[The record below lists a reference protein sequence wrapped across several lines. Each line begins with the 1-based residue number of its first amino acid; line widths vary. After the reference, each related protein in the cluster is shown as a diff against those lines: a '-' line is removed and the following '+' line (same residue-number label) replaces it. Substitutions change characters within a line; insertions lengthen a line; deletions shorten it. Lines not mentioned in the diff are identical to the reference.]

1 MIKAVI
7 FDMDGV
13 IIDSEPLWIK
23 TTNIYF
29 KKVGIDFPN
38 EDSMLTFIDINFRG
52 RRQKEII
59 KILKDKFKLKGTYS
73 QIMKERT
80 KLLLK
85 VFDKELKLVPGVLLL
100 IKKFKKN
107 NIPMVIAS
115 SSPQEVINY
124 AMIRFKLKPYF
135 KEIISGDNVKESKP
149 EPDIF
154 IEAAKSFENIKTSEI
169 LVIEDSYSG
178 ILAAKKAKMKCLGI
192 RLNNAANKYYKKAN
206 KKITTFVNIN
216 YNSVINL

>member
-23 TTNIYF
+23 STNIYF
-29 KKVGIDFPN
+29 KKVGIEFPDKN
-38 EDSMLTFIDINFRG
+38 SMLTFIDINFRG
-52 RRQKEII
+52 RRQKEVIN
-59 KILKDKFKLKGTYS
+59 ILKKKFKLKGSYN
-73 QIMKERT
+73 QIMKVRT
-80 KLLLK
+80 KLLLE
-85 VFDKELKLVPGVLLL
+85 VFDKELKLVPGILTL

-107 NIPMVIAS
+107 NIPMVVAS
-115 SSPQEVINY
+115 SSPSDVIDY
-124 AMIRFKLKPYF
+124 AMSKFKLNKFF

-154 IEAAKSFENIKTSEI
+154 IKAAKSFENVKTFEI

-178 ILAAKKAKMKCLGI
+178 VLAAKKAKMKCLGI
-192 RLNNAANKYYKKAN
+192 RRHNALNKYYKTAD
-206 KKITTFVNIN
+206 KKVTTFVKIN
-216 YNSVINL
+216 YNSIVNL